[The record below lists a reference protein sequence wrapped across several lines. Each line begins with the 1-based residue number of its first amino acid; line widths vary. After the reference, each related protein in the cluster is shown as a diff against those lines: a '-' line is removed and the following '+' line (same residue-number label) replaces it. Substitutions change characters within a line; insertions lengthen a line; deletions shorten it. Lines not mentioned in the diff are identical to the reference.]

1 MVVMTKPSGDEQTSE
16 EQLRAI
22 FVDSEPT
29 STPIVLA
36 DYDPNWPVLYEREQR
51 RIRAILGD
59 RVVRIDHVGS
69 TSVPGLA
76 AKPVIDILLVVPD
89 SSEEPDYVPDL
100 EAAGYVLRVREPDW
114 YEHRLFKGPDT
125 DINLHVHSPASP
137 EIRRHLVFRDRLR
150 DNTEERDLYLRTK
163 RELAAREWK
172 YVQHYADAK
181 TEVIEDIL
189 ARAGA

>member
-1 MVVMTKPSGDEQTSE
+1 MTQPSGDEPTSE
-16 EQLRAI
+16 EQLRAV

-29 STPIVLA
+29 SAPIVLV

-51 RIRAILGD
+51 RIHAILGD
-59 RVVRIDHVGS
+59 RVVRVDHVGS

-76 AKPVIDILLVVPD
+76 AKPVIDILLVVQD
-89 SSEEPDYVPDL
+89 SSDEPDYVPDL

-125 DINLHVHSPASP
+125 DINLHVHSPESP
-137 EIRRHLVFRDRLR
+137 EIRRHLLFRDRLR
-150 DNTEERDLYLRTK
+150 DNSEERDLYLRTK

-181 TEVIEDIL
+181 TEVIEQIL

>member
-1 MVVMTKPSGDEQTSE
+1 MVVMTQPSGDEPTSE
-16 EQLRAI
+16 EQLRAV

-29 STPIVLA
+29 SAPIVLV

-51 RIRAILGD
+51 RIHAILGD
-59 RVVRIDHVGS
+59 RVVRVDHVGS

-76 AKPVIDILLVVPD
+76 AKPVIDILLVVQD
-89 SSEEPDYVPDL
+89 SSDEPDYVPDL

-125 DINLHVHSPASP
+125 DINLHVHSPESP
-137 EIRRHLVFRDRLR
+137 EIRRHLLFRDRLR
-150 DNTEERDLYLRTK
+150 DNSEERDLYLRTK

-181 TEVIEDIL
+181 TEVIEQIL